1 MTPRQRAA
9 AAGELTYTGGAMC
22 KYGHRAARYTSTGDC
37 LECRKRPDATDAAP
51 APDPRL
57 RDLSGKLHEVR
68 AEERQAGARVKMA
81 VRKFD
86 AAPDDLKK
94 WRASEAVG
102 REHKTLEDL
111 QRQAAGL
118 ELELAAARPAPDPLR
133 LASLLAAAGAPST
146 PPPVRFDLLPPTK
159 GQIEATRWRNCH
171 DPDQVLYRAQM
182 ARDKMLRDEVKA
194 RMSVTHPGGWTS
206 EESAAVLAQVK
217 AEMGLTLLP
226 TVEPDPRT
234 EEQQALVDRLLKA

>member
-1 MTPRQRAA
+1 VQ
-9 AAGELTYTGGAMC
+9 C
-22 KYGHRAARYTSTGDC
+22 ARSDVDTV
-37 LECRKRPDATDAAP
+37 A

-57 RDLSGKLHEVR
+57 RELSGKLHEVR
-68 AEERQAGARVKMA
+68 AEERQAAARVKMA

-86 AAPDDLKK
+86 AAPDDMKK

-118 ELELAAARPAPDPLR
+118 ELELEAARSAPDPLR
-133 LASLLAAAGAPST
+133 LAALLAAAGAPPT

-182 ARDKMLRDEVKA
+182 ARDKMLREEVKA

-206 EESAAVLAQVK
+206 EEGATVLAQVK
-217 AEMGLTLLP
+217 AERGLTPLP

-234 EEQQALVDRLLKA
+234 EEQQSLIDRLLKA